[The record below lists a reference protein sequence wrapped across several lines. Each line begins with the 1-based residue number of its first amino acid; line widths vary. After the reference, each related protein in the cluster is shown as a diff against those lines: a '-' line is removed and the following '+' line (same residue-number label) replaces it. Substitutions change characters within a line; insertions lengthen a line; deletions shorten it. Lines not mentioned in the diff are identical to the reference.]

1 MSELNDWSTHLIQA
15 EKLLR
20 LIENKLMH
28 KRRDGIKEDV
38 YEAVGALY
46 STLAWAENNPDK

>member
-20 LIENKLMH
+20 LIEDKLLH